1 MRLGVLKRMR
11 KTVKMNNFLV
21 EILKN
26 ETFDNFTVIQLRDK
40 YLESST
46 SFSDSNEARKYVYKQ
61 ILRLVGL
68 GVLIK
73 KGKKNSQTTLYK
85 KTGLFE
91 VTIFISKENGD
102 EMKNKSTSRIVKKS
116 NDSSSLKQ
124 LEFTL
129 NEYKVDMMSALGETE
144 EYIKLLDTFP
154 EMKEQLR
161 ESYELA
167 RDRSSKLLGQIK
179 ALKNA
184 VSIASENK

>member
-1 MRLGVLKRMR
+1 MR
-11 KTVKMNNFLV
+11 KEIKMNSFLV

-26 ETFDNFTVIQLRDK
+26 ETFDNFTVTQLRDK

-85 KTGLFE
+85 KTDSFE
-91 VTIFISKENGD
+91 VTIFISKENGN
-102 EMKNKSTSRIVKKS
+102 EIKNISTSRIVKKS
-116 NDSSSLKQ
+116 NETSSIQQ

-129 NEYKVDMMSALGETE
+129 NEYKVDMMSAIGETE

-179 ALKNA
+179 ALKKA
-184 VSIASENK
+184 ISIAQGI